1 MILINQPMDN
11 IILFKLLS
19 KFHLNL
25 NNIFLQEHIIQI
37 IIFLAK
43 KFPPPPK
50 NIPKYW

>member
-25 NNIFLQEHIIQI
+25 DKIFLKEHIIQI

-43 KFPPPPK
+43 KSLPPD
-50 NIPKYW
+50 